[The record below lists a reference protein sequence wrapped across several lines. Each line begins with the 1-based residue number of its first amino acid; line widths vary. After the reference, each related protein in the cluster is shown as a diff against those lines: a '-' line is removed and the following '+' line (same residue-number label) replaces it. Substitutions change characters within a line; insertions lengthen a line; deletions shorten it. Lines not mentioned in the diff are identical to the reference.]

1 MLNKFDITELSLDEM
16 GAIEEYISEC
26 MNDCYECGNYCGK
39 CVRCKEIQWLN
50 NNIDE
55 CLEEK
60 FRG

>member
-26 MNDCYECGNYCGK
+26 MNDCYQCVNYCGNCRK
-39 CVRCKEIQWLN
+39 HSDGVWAGNNCDEI
-50 NNIDE
+50 
-55 CLEEK
+55 LEDK